1 MFGLIVR
8 KELRDIIG
16 TTRFA
21 ITFAVVSLLI
31 LLSFYVGARG
41 YQLSRDQYEAAVA
54 QDLRQM
60 EGQTDWLQIMPT
72 IFLPPSPL
80 ASLVSGIAN
89 DIGRSISVVGMGSL
103 RARHSRYNEDPIL
116 AISRFLDLE
125 FIFRVVLSLFAVLFA
140 YESISGEKERGT
152 LALALS
158 NPVPRDTFIL
168 GKFTGAWLG
177 LSVPLMIPFGLG
189 CLVLIA
195 MGIPLSG
202 LEWCLLGMVGVAGG
216 LYVGAFLGLS
226 VLVSACTRRSSSSF
240 LVLLVIWILAVLVV
254 PRSAVLLAARS
265 VDVPPVDEILS
276 QRARLLAQLWAEDR
290 AGIEEF
296 FSDDNAA
303 EGSQEDPAARMA
315 SFNSFVQELGE
326 ERTAKLDALQARLEE
341 KRQNQL
347 AIQERLAFAL
357 ARISPAAVFSVAALN
372 LAGTGLDLPRHFLDQ
387 ATAYQEVFERFQ
399 KQKTGRSSGGGVMI
413 IAISASD
420 QDQPTVIDPKELPP
434 FDYQPPALG
443 EVFRGAALDLG
454 LLALFN
460 VLFFTAGF
468 VAFLRYDVR

>member
-21 ITFAVVSLLI
+21 LTFAVVSLLI

-89 DIGRSISVVGMGSL
+89 DIGRSIRVVGMGSL
-103 RARHSRYNEDPIL
+103 RARGTRYNEDPIL
-116 AISRFLDLE
+116 AIARFLDLE

-140 YESISGEKERGT
+140 FEAISGEKERGT

-158 NPVPRDTFIL
+158 NSVPRDTFIL
-168 GKFTGAWLG
+168 GKFTGAFLG
-177 LSVPLMIPFGLG
+177 LSVPLLIPIGLG
-189 CLVLIA
+189 CLILIV

-202 LEWCLLGMVGVAGG
+202 LEWCLLGMVVFAGG

-226 VLVSACTRRSSSSF
+226 VLVSACTRRSSTSF
-240 LVLLVIWILAVLVV
+240 LVLLVIWILSVLVL

-265 VDVPPVDEILS
+265 VDVPSVDEILS
-276 QRARLLAQLWAEDR
+276 QRSRLLAQLWDEDR
-290 AGIEEF
+290 DEINEF
-296 FSDDNAA
+296 FRSEEA
-303 EGSQEDPAARMA
+303 ETSSEDTVDRMA
-315 SFNSFVQELGE
+315 DFNSFVQELNE

-347 AIQERLAFAL
+347 AIQERLAYAL

-413 IAISASD
+413 VAISATD
-420 QDQPTVIDPKELPP
+420 TDQPKVIDPKELPP

-443 EVFRGAALDLG
+443 EVFRAAVLDLG

-468 VAFLRYDVR
+468 VAFLRYDAR